1 MISTFCSEQK
11 FTAIKKNNHQEK
23 MEKHYCLIA
32 QKKWKP
38 QSILMILNVE
48 NLYAFEYLP
57 KVQNKDRSKIS
68 RALKE
73 IILIWK
79 FRLNSYLSL
88 Q

>member
-1 MISTFCSEQK
+1 
-11 FTAIKKNNHQEK
+11 

-73 IILIWK
+73 IILI
-79 FRLNSYLSL
+79 
-88 Q
+88 